1 MPSKLFTCEIHCPCP
16 HTMAKAE
23 KESTRLHVDVAY
35 NFHQWRNLYNRRIT
49 HCKWNNVLP
58 ATGASA
64 AAGAAPAAAATTA
77 PPDGTD
83 ANFLEP
89 ATSQRRWF
97 YFQGC
102 VTIKTTNL
110 SYSTVWQQTGALT
123 NWHYSPCATVH
134 MLLNL
139 REILF
144 KS

>member
-1 MPSKLFTCEIHCPCP
+1 M
-16 HTMAKAE
+16 
-23 KESTRLHVDVAY
+23 
-35 NFHQWRNLYNRRIT
+35 
-49 HCKWNNVLP
+49 LP

-102 VTIKTTNL
+102 VTIKTNLPQLFNSLATNRC
-110 SYSTVWQQTGALT
+110 TDKLT
-123 NWHYSPCATVH
+123 
-134 MLLNL
+134 
-139 REILF
+139 LF
-144 KS
+144 TMCHSAHAVEFKRDFV